1 MRLVL
6 FFLFTQ
12 TLVFSQQITVD
23 TTFVDSIYFDKVVK
37 RLSDQEILIQ
47 RKKIYE
53 NYTDFNTSSA
63 IQLDYNY
70 TLENTINT
78 YYNYRW
84 LPKVFGLLTY
94 YEPLFENSLA
104 YYKLPSDLKYIAI
117 IESNLNPQANSPV
130 GAGGLWQ
137 FMPQTGKQ
145 YGLAKNSY
153 INLFYDPYYSTDA
166 ACRFFDYLYNL
177 LGDWNLVLSAYNCG
191 GGCVQ
196 KAIKK
201 AGTRDYMKVREF
213 LPQETKDYVMRF
225 HAVRYLHYYKN
236 LYYDFDY
243 KLPFSFDQV
252 QEMKVI
258 KGTTFYNFSKSNQ
271 LNLQM
276 LYFLNPHIITEIIP
290 ANTFVYYL

>member
-1 MRLVL
+1 MRLFF
-6 FFLFTQ
+6 FFLFTYN
-12 TLVFSQQITVD
+12 LVYSQIDVD
-23 TTFVDSIYFDKVVK
+23 TTFVDSIYFDKDVK
-37 RLSDQEILIQ
+37 RFTDEEILIQ
-47 RKKIYE
+47 RKKVFE
-53 NYTDFNTSSA
+53 NYTDLNISSS

-70 TLENTINT
+70 TLEKTINT
-78 YYNYRW
+78 YYSYKW

-94 YEPLFENSLA
+94 YEPLFENSLS
-104 YYKLPSDLKYIAI
+104 YYKLPLDLKYIAI
-117 IESNLNPQANSPV
+117 IESNLNPQANSQV

-145 YGLAKNSY
+145 YGLVKNKY

-166 ACRFFDYLYNL
+166 ACRFLNYLYEL

-196 KAIKK
+196 NAIRK
-201 AGTRDYMKVREF
+201 AGTKNYMKVREF

-236 LYYDFDY
+236 LYYDYDY
-243 KLPFSFDQV
+243 KLPFTFGEV
-252 QEMKVI
+252 KEMKVKESI
-258 KGTTFYNFSKSNQ
+258 TFSNFSKKYKF
-271 LNLQM
+271 NLQM

-290 ANTFVYYL
+290 SNTFIYYL